1 MSQALDAAGEP
12 IKDRHREVELEA
24 DLSAAEC
31 RVREL
36 EAAIDGALAWI
47 DSEADNATEAVVNA
61 DRAARVLEAARKR

>member
-31 RVREL
+31 RVQEL
-36 EAAIDGALAWI
+36 EADVKHLRAEIDYLVSGE
-47 DSEADNATEAVVNA
+47 S
-61 DRAARVLEAARKR
+61 R